1 MNIDNSRLREIQI
14 FKNAYT
20 NELCKAESIEDCFL
34 IQSKIDELE
43 TEEKEILRRCS
54 VEV

>member
-1 MNIDNSRLREIQI
+1 MNIDNAHLREIQL
-14 FKNAYT
+14 FKSAYG
-20 NELCKAESIEDCFL
+20 NELERAESIEDCFL